1 VSRNRT
7 VGSIIAG
14 DFTMAFA
21 AVVAR
26 TSPKGLEYLVTNLGR
41 CEWAD
46 SSAHAARFQ
55 TLRDATREAMRL
67 PSALRAYALPA
78 EN

>member
-1 VSRNRT
+1 
-7 VGSIIAG
+7 
-14 DFTMAFA
+14 MAYA

-26 TSPKGLEYLVTNLGR
+26 TSPKGIEYLVSNLGR
-41 CEWAD
+41 CEWAE
-46 SSAHAARFQ
+46 SAARAARYQ

-67 PSALRAYALPA
+67 PSALRAFALPA